1 MKKEK
6 IIEMLNS
13 RKDRSAWDKGVTV
26 YAHMILENVPEGTVP
41 TKELLL
47 NGADSWEQYSY
58 GGCVLVYD
66 CDIAETLCT
75 TSELKK
81 TKGGVRNP
89 NSHETW
95 LDVQTRALRQA
106 CARIMFYARMEG

>member
-41 TKELLL
+41 TKEMLL
-47 NGADSWEQYSY
+47 NGASSWEEYSY
-58 GGCVLVYD
+58 GGCALVYD
-66 CDIAETLCT
+66 CDIAETLCSP
-75 TSELKK
+75 SELKK
-81 TKGGVRNP
+81 RRGGEWNP
-89 NSHETW
+89 NQYETW
-95 LDVQTRALRQA
+95 LDVQARALIQA
-106 CARIMFYARMEG
+106 CNRIMKYARMEG